1 MGISAPGE
9 GRVCRQSVGT
19 DHRVMPPEELIV
31 LVDGSA
37 PP

>member
-1 MGISAPGE
+1 MSAPGE
-9 GRVCRQSVGT
+9 GRVCTQSMGT

-31 LVDGSA
+31 LVDGWA